1 MKMLQMCE
9 VHPWIYMY
17 LKSCVQYY
25 DTCVVY
31 RKQVHHDVY
40 MYLTRCAVE

>member
-1 MKMLQMCE
+1 MCE

-17 LKSCVQYY
+17 LKSCVQYR
-25 DTCVVY
+25 V
-31 RKQVHHDVY
+31 QVHHDVY

>member
-1 MKMLQMCE
+1 MCE

-17 LKSCVQYY
+17 SI
-25 DTCVVY
+25 TIHVVY
-31 RKQVHHDVY
+31 RVQVHHDVY

>member
-9 VHPWIYMY
+9 VHLDLPEIMY
-17 LKSCVQYY
+17 SITIPVH
-25 DTCVVY
+25 VVY
-31 RKQVHHDVY
+31 RVQVHHDVY